1 MLWFPVN
8 ILIINLPDSIDA
20 DSNGFETSFWT
31 DKFHNDTDKTI
42 DNSDKN
48 TEKGR
53 EMVISGLFLIG
64 EISMLGFSLEEDE
77 CVVPKSTKDIRN
89 YLPTYT
95 VSEISKSFKITLP
108 KKIVLFTQ
116 MLMSPY
122 LPVSDGRESLSFSQS
137 SSNIDKLDEI
147 TENNGKECTSVIRA
161 HAFVTMGKFCL
172 REKNMARSHVNVF
185 LRELHCKST
194 SSQ

>member
-1 MLWFPVN
+1 MFQK
-8 ILIINLPDSIDA
+8 LIFSDLDNA
-20 DSNGFETSFWT
+20 DSNGFESSFWT
-31 DKFHNDTDKTI
+31 DKFHNDTDKTTMTLT
-42 DNSDKN
+42 DNYNKS

-53 EMVISGLFLIG
+53 EMIISCLFLLG

-77 CVVPKSTKDIRN
+77 CVTPKNKKDIRN

-95 VSEISKSFKITLP
+95 ISEISKSFKITLP

-116 MLMSPY
+116 MLMSTY
-122 LPVSDGRESLSFSQS
+122 LPAANDGRESLSFTQN
-137 SSNIDKLDEI
+137 SSNIDGHNDI

-172 REKNMARSHVNVF
+172 REKNMARSHVNIF
-185 LRELHCKST
+185 LRELHCKPT
-194 SSQ
+194 SSK

>member
-1 MLWFPVN
+1 MTFQYSLRT
-8 ILIINLPDSIDA
+8 LL
-20 DSNGFETSFWT
+20 
-31 DKFHNDTDKTI
+31 
-42 DNSDKN
+42 
-48 TEKGR
+48 
-53 EMVISGLFLIG
+53 LY
-64 EISMLGFSLEEDE
+64 FSL
-77 CVVPKSTKDIRN
+77 K
-89 YLPTYT
+89 
-95 VSEISKSFKITLP
+95 ISL

-122 LPVSDGRESLSFSQS
+122 LPASDGRESLSFSQNS
-137 SSNIDKLDEI
+137 INIDKLDEI

-185 LRELHCKST
+185 LRELHCTST